1 MQKSLVSKVLSRERE
16 VFRMKL
22 TLFIALCTIP
32 AMCLSKFKWSSIVTP
47 ASHIHVHYQLW
58 QRCGYLYYKY
68 KQNNHC
74 YGERMTCNEQSVF
87 QQQFAI
93 AKYNPNYT
101 IYYNSNHQVTLRLES
116 YLHCSI
122 SVQFTLSMQTSKCH
136 RYHLWA
142 VGTK

>member
-1 MQKSLVSKVLSRERE
+1 
-16 VFRMKL
+16 
-22 TLFIALCTIP
+22 
-32 AMCLSKFKWSSIVTP
+32 VTP
-47 ASHIHVHYQLW
+47 ASRIHVHYQLW

-116 YLHCSI
+116 YLHCTI
-122 SVQFTLSMQTSKCH
+122 SVQFTLSMQTSKMSQISLMSS
-136 RYHLWA
+136 RNKVALSTLPW
-142 VGTK
+142 GTPLVTYLHSIPCREAAQQARTLGI